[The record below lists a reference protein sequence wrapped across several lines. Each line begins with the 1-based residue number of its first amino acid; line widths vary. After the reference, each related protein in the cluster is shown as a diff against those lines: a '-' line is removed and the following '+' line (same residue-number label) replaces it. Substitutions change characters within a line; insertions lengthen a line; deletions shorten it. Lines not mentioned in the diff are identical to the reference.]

1 MTHEEIKER
10 LWVEVMEDYV
20 ITAELGHLAK
30 DQAAHKAEMR
40 AHLDKLVDWLTTYR
54 AQVLEEV
61 GREVVKMENHT
72 DGGDDFCEGKRIG
85 YNLALDR
92 VLLYLSHQHPT
103 N

>member
-1 MTHEEIKER
+1 MTHEEIVEQTLTMTVDNQMVYDTFTPEQKECFHTNIKNA
-10 LWVEVMEDYV
+10 LNV
-20 ITAELGHLAK
+20 A
-30 DQAAHKAEMR
+30 
-40 AHLDKLVDWLTTYR
+40 LTTYR

-61 GREVVKMENHT
+61 GREVVKMENHS
-72 DGGDDFCEGKRIG
+72 DGGDDFCDGKRIG